1 MAKQLNISIDKL
13 KVCYKNPQSYN
24 LFDYIITESGL
35 RHLTKNEID
44 WGNAT
49 KIYFN
54 TPDFY
59 LQLIDVTQNES
70 TNEYTELILNVI
82 CAKSTLPNP
91 RGIK

>member
-44 WGNAT
+44 
-49 KIYFN
+49 
-54 TPDFY
+54 
-59 LQLIDVTQNES
+59 
-70 TNEYTELILNVI
+70 
-82 CAKSTLPNP
+82 
-91 RGIK
+91 